1 MVEKSGTDLL
11 YNEKLIGKII
21 KKIALSDSQ
30 TLTTIRN
37 LNDDLSNTKKI
48 IGHAH

>member
-1 MVEKSGTDLL
+1 MVQKSGTDLL

-21 KKIALSDSQ
+21 ENQSLSDSQ

-37 LNDDLSNTKKI
+37 LNDDLSNMKKI